1 MESTISHA
9 YTETMIE
16 LRLWQILAVFA
27 QEGTLS
33 ASAKR
38 LHISQPALSQA
49 LVRLEKELGVSLC
62 ERSSHNRISLNERG
76 KEAAKKAQ
84 ALLDQATA
92 LETELRAA
100 SALNIGICA
109 PVPADLLREP
119 LEQTF
124 HQQARFVMEESPD
137 SLLLRLQSGQY
148 RLIVSCRP
156 ETETAL
162 YCRKWEEES
171 LSLAIPKNH
180 PLASREIIRDEDL
193 VGQSLLL
200 YRRIGWWNQIV
211 KDRLSRTDFL
221 SIDSE
226 TTFSNAASLGA
237 FPFFISD
244 HLINDISIAKPE
256 QFVFRPAE
264 NMKVEYYLI
273 CPAAD
278 QSMVRLIQELYR

>member
-162 YCRKWEEES
+162 YCRKREEES

-180 PLASREIIRDEDL
+180 PLASRKIIRDEDL
-193 VGQSLLL
+193 VGQVFCSTAGLAGGTRSSKTACPELTFCPSTAKQPFPML
-200 YRRIGWWNQIV
+200 HRWA
-211 KDRLSRTDFL
+211 LFL
-221 SIDSE
+221 SLSPTISSM
-226 TTFSNAASLGA
+226 TFQLPNLNSL
-237 FPFFISD
+237 S
-244 HLINDISIAKPE
+244 S
-256 QFVFRPAE
+256 
-264 NMKVEYYLI
+264 
-273 CPAAD
+273 
-278 QSMVRLIQELYR
+278 VRQKT